1 MECCYAFILIYSK
14 SAVFVTTNVKHVYV
28 LNIIL
33 YHTKY
38 CSTNCI
44 TEFQYHAI
52 SLYIDKKRRKCDS
65 NTDTILTIL

>member
-1 MECCYAFILIYSK
+1 MCSCHGMLLCFYFDLFK
-14 SAVFVTTNVKHVYV
+14 VTVFVTTNVKHVYV

-52 SLYIDKKRRKCDS
+52 SLYIDKKGE
-65 NTDTILTIL
+65 NVTVIQIQY

>member
-1 MECCYAFILIYSK
+1 MECCFAFILIYSK

-52 SLYIDKKRRKCDS
+52 SLYIDKKKEKMWQ
-65 NTDTILTIL
+65 